1 MGSLAS
7 SQAFL
12 KIEKTNLVPGT
23 EIEIETLQHGESHPS
38 LLVYAPPY
46 HWGQDS

>member
-12 KIEKTNLVPGT
+12 KIEKTNLVPGMVF
-23 EIEIETLQHGESHPS
+23 EFETPQHGVSHPS
-38 LLVYAPPY
+38 LLVYVPPY